1 MSVASPRIV
10 VVGSCATGKSTLVAA
25 LRERGFDASANG
37 QEHSEIPT
45 LWNHTSP
52 DIVVLLEADLE
63 TIRARRG
70 PWWPETIYAAQQRRL
85 ANARLAADVVVDTAR
100 TSIAETVKIVAD
112 HIDAK
117 IETGASRSFP

>member
-1 MSVASPRIV
+1 MSVGSPRIV

-52 DIVVLLEADLE
+52 DLVVLLEADLE

-70 PWWPETIYAAQQRRL
+70 PWWPESIYTAQQRRL

-100 TSIAETVKIVAD
+100 TSVADTVQIIAD
-112 HIDAK
+112 HIDAN
-117 IETGASRSFP
+117 IETGTRRTIL